1 MTFLIRRLSQE
12 DSEQWIRLREEALLC
27 HRPSFGVSLSSSYD
41 ERRTTYL
48 DWLTRSPVFGAF
60 DKTGK
65 LIGTAGFYREASPM
79 QAHRGNLFSFYVSSE
94 DRRRG
99 VGQELLA
106 TVIDEARQNKTTHLL
121 LSVYDTQKEAIALYE
136 KNGFQT
142 YGVLPHAAIDQN
154 VAIDQR
160 LMIKA
165 LT

>member
-1 MTFLIRRLSQE
+1 MTFLIRRLAQE

-41 ERRTTYL
+41 ERRAIYL

-65 LIGTAGFYREASPM
+65 LIGTAGFFREVSPM
-79 QAHRGNLFSFYVSSE
+79 LAHRGNVFSFFVSSE
-94 DRRRG
+94 ARRQG
-99 VGQELLA
+99 VGQELLLA
-106 TVIDEARQNKTTHLL
+106 VIDEAKQNETTHLL
-121 LSVYDTQKEAIALYE
+121 LTVYDTQKEAIALYE

-142 YGVLPHAAIDQN
+142 YGVLPHAAIDQDI
-154 VAIDQR
+154 AIDQC

-165 LT
+165 LV